1 MSENIR
7 YMSRSI
13 LRSQSRP
20 PVSNTDV
27 MYFLFSGFTSFMITR
42 ITPAVLLLFLFLG
55 PSVSATSASSLKNVL
70 CLHLNCPCVSLTEV
84 SERTDKKCREW
95 YTVFYTAYMQDFQ
108 YCRLAG
114 GGRVSYTNCKKK
126 HNPAWS
132 FFHSLDNNVMLRFR
146 SSHRIHSICLPN
158 SAAWDPLIFSIS
170 NETTF
175 LLYVLSAIVLCHFI
189 GWRQSANQ
197 FSRHCIQLFTSLFS
211 TLIFNNLLT
220 CPICLDFR
228 GLTSCMTM

>member
-42 ITPAVLLLFLFLG
+42 IPPAVLLLFLFLG

-84 SERTDKKCREW
+84 SEHSDKKCREW

-114 GGRVSYTNCKKK
+114 DGRVSYTNCKRNTIQHDPSFIASIIMLCCVLEALIVSILYACRILLPEILWFFQSLMKL
-126 HNPAWS
+126 HS
-132 FFHSLDNNVMLRFR
+132 FFMFYQPLFCAISTNFLDIVFSCSQVSSLLL
-146 SSHRIHSICLPN
+146 SLIICWP
-158 SAAWDPLIFSIS
+158 
-170 NETTF
+170 
-175 LLYVLSAIVLCHFI
+175 VLFA
-189 GWRQSANQ
+189 
-197 FSRHCIQLFTSLFS
+197 
-211 TLIFNNLLT
+211 
-220 CPICLDFR
+220 
-228 GLTSCMTM
+228 

>member
-42 ITPAVLLLFLFLG
+42 IPPAVLLLFLFLG

-84 SERTDKKCREW
+84 SEHSDKKCREW

-114 GGRVSYTNCKKK
+114 DGRVSYTNCKRNTIQHDPSFIASIIMSCCVLEALIVSILYACRILLPEILWFFQSLMKL
-126 HNPAWS
+126 HS
-132 FFHSLDNNVMLRFR
+132 FFMFYQPLLCAISLVDASQQTSQV
-146 SSHRIHSICLPN
+146 SSLLLSLIICWP
-158 SAAWDPLIFSIS
+158 
-170 NETTF
+170 
-175 LLYVLSAIVLCHFI
+175 VLFA
-189 GWRQSANQ
+189 
-197 FSRHCIQLFTSLFS
+197 
-211 TLIFNNLLT
+211 
-220 CPICLDFR
+220 
-228 GLTSCMTM
+228 

>member
-42 ITPAVLLLFLFLG
+42 IPPAVLLLFLFLG

-84 SERTDKKCREW
+84 SEHSDKKCREW

-114 GGRVSYTNCKKK
+114 DDRVSYTNCKRNTIQHDPSFIASIIMSCCVLEALIVSILYACRILLPEILWFFQSLMKL
-126 HNPAWS
+126 HS
-132 FFHSLDNNVMLRFR
+132 FFMFYQPLFCAISTNFLDIVFSCSQVSYLLLSL
-146 SSHRIHSICLPN
+146 IICWP
-158 SAAWDPLIFSIS
+158 
-170 NETTF
+170 
-175 LLYVLSAIVLCHFI
+175 VLFA
-189 GWRQSANQ
+189 
-197 FSRHCIQLFTSLFS
+197 
-211 TLIFNNLLT
+211 
-220 CPICLDFR
+220 
-228 GLTSCMTM
+228 

>member
-42 ITPAVLLLFLFLG
+42 IPPAVLLLFLFLG

-84 SERTDKKCREW
+84 SEHSDKKCREW

-114 GGRVSYTNCKKK
+114 DGRVSYTNCKRNTIQHDPSFIASIIMSCCVLEALIVSILYACRILLPEILWFFQSLMKL
-126 HNPAWS
+126 HS
-132 FFHSLDNNVMLRFR
+132 FFMFYQPLFCAISTNFLDIVFSCSQVSSLLLFL
-146 SSHRIHSICLPN
+146 IICWP
-158 SAAWDPLIFSIS
+158 
-170 NETTF
+170 
-175 LLYVLSAIVLCHFI
+175 VLFA
-189 GWRQSANQ
+189 
-197 FSRHCIQLFTSLFS
+197 
-211 TLIFNNLLT
+211 
-220 CPICLDFR
+220 
-228 GLTSCMTM
+228 

>member
-42 ITPAVLLLFLFLG
+42 IPPAVLLLFLFLG

-114 GGRVSYTNCKKK
+114 DGRVSYTNCKRNTIQHDPSFIASIIMSCCVLEALIVSILYACRILLPEILWFFQSLMKL
-126 HNPAWS
+126 HS
-132 FFHSLDNNVMLRFR
+132 FFMFYQPLFCAISTNFLDIVFSCSQVSSLLL
-146 SSHRIHSICLPN
+146 SLIICWP
-158 SAAWDPLIFSIS
+158 
-170 NETTF
+170 
-175 LLYVLSAIVLCHFI
+175 VLFA
-189 GWRQSANQ
+189 
-197 FSRHCIQLFTSLFS
+197 
-211 TLIFNNLLT
+211 
-220 CPICLDFR
+220 
-228 GLTSCMTM
+228 

>member
-27 MYFLFSGFTSFMITR
+27 MYFLFSSFTSFMITR
-42 ITPAVLLLFLFLG
+42 IPPAVLLLFLFLG

-84 SERTDKKCREW
+84 SEHSDKKCREW

-114 GGRVSYTNCKKK
+114 DGRVSYTNCKRNTIQHDPSFIASIIMSCCVLEALIVSILYACRILLPEILWFFQSLMKL
-126 HNPAWS
+126 HS
-132 FFHSLDNNVMLRFR
+132 FFMFYQPLFCAISLVDASQQTNFLDIVFSCSQV
-146 SSHRIHSICLPN
+146 SSLLLSLIICWP
-158 SAAWDPLIFSIS
+158 
-170 NETTF
+170 
-175 LLYVLSAIVLCHFI
+175 VLFA
-189 GWRQSANQ
+189 
-197 FSRHCIQLFTSLFS
+197 
-211 TLIFNNLLT
+211 
-220 CPICLDFR
+220 
-228 GLTSCMTM
+228 

>member
-13 LRSQSRP
+13 LRSQSRS

-42 ITPAVLLLFLFLG
+42 IPPAVLLLFLFLG

-84 SERTDKKCREW
+84 SEHSDKKCREW
-95 YTVFYTAYMQDFQ
+95 YSVFYTAYMQDFQ

-114 GGRVSYTNCKKK
+114 DGRVSYTNCKRNTIQHDPSFIASIIMSCCVLEALIVSILYACRILLPEILWFFQSLMKL
-126 HNPAWS
+126 HS
-132 FFHSLDNNVMLRFR
+132 FFMFYQPLFCAISTNFLDIVFSCSQVSSLLL
-146 SSHRIHSICLPN
+146 SLIICWP
-158 SAAWDPLIFSIS
+158 
-170 NETTF
+170 
-175 LLYVLSAIVLCHFI
+175 VLFA
-189 GWRQSANQ
+189 
-197 FSRHCIQLFTSLFS
+197 
-211 TLIFNNLLT
+211 
-220 CPICLDFR
+220 
-228 GLTSCMTM
+228 

>member
-1 MSENIR
+1 
-7 YMSRSI
+7 MSRSI

-42 ITPAVLLLFLFLG
+42 IPPAVLLLFLFLG

-84 SERTDKKCREW
+84 SEHSDKKCREW

-114 GGRVSYTNCKKK
+114 DGRVSYTNCKRNTIQ
-126 HNPAWS
+126 HDPS
-132 FFHSLDNNVMLRFR
+132 FITSIIMSCCVLEALIVSILYAC
-146 SSHRIHSICLPN
+146 RILLPEI
-158 SAAWDPLIFSIS
+158 L
-170 NETTF
+170 
-175 LLYVLSAIVLCHFI
+175 
-189 GWRQSANQ
+189 
-197 FSRHCIQLFTSLFS
+197 
-211 TLIFNNLLT
+211 
-220 CPICLDFR
+220 
-228 GLTSCMTM
+228 

>member
-27 MYFLFSGFTSFMITR
+27 MYFLFSGFTSFMIPR
-42 ITPAVLLLFLFLG
+42 IPPAVLLLFLFLG

-84 SERTDKKCREW
+84 SEHSDKKCREW

-114 GGRVSYTNCKKK
+114 DGRVSYTNCKRNTIQHDPSFIASIIMSCCVLEALIVSILYACRILLPEILWFFQSLMKL
-126 HNPAWS
+126 HS
-132 FFHSLDNNVMLRFR
+132 FFMFYQPLFCAISTNFLDIVFSCSQVSSLLL
-146 SSHRIHSICLPN
+146 SLIICWP
-158 SAAWDPLIFSIS
+158 
-170 NETTF
+170 
-175 LLYVLSAIVLCHFI
+175 VLFA
-189 GWRQSANQ
+189 
-197 FSRHCIQLFTSLFS
+197 
-211 TLIFNNLLT
+211 
-220 CPICLDFR
+220 
-228 GLTSCMTM
+228 

>member
-42 ITPAVLLLFLFLG
+42 IPPAVLLLFLFLG

-84 SERTDKKCREW
+84 SEHSDKKCREW

-114 GGRVSYTNCKKK
+114 DGRVSYTNCKRNTIQHDPSFIASIIMSCCVLEALIVSILYACRILLPEILWFFQSLMKL
-126 HNPAWS
+126 HS
-132 FFHSLDNNVMLRFR
+132 FFMFYQPLFCAISTNFLDIVFSCSQVSSLLL
-146 SSHRIHSICLPN
+146 SLIICWP
-158 SAAWDPLIFSIS
+158 
-170 NETTF
+170 
-175 LLYVLSAIVLCHFI
+175 VLFA
-189 GWRQSANQ
+189 
-197 FSRHCIQLFTSLFS
+197 
-211 TLIFNNLLT
+211 
-220 CPICLDFR
+220 
-228 GLTSCMTM
+228 

>member
-1 MSENIR
+1 
-7 YMSRSI
+7 MSRSI

-42 ITPAVLLLFLFLG
+42 IPPAVLLLFLFLG

-84 SERTDKKCREW
+84 SEHSDKKCREW

-114 GGRVSYTNCKKK
+114 DGRVSYTNCKRNTIQ
-126 HNPAWS
+126 HDPS
-132 FFHSLDNNVMLRFR
+132 FIASITMSCCVLEALIVSILYAC
-146 SSHRIHSICLPN
+146 RILLPEI
-158 SAAWDPLIFSIS
+158 L
-170 NETTF
+170 
-175 LLYVLSAIVLCHFI
+175 
-189 GWRQSANQ
+189 
-197 FSRHCIQLFTSLFS
+197 
-211 TLIFNNLLT
+211 
-220 CPICLDFR
+220 
-228 GLTSCMTM
+228 

>member
-20 PVSNTDV
+20 SVSNTDV

-42 ITPAVLLLFLFLG
+42 IPPAVLLLFLFLG

-84 SERTDKKCREW
+84 SEHSDKKCREW

-114 GGRVSYTNCKKK
+114 DGRVSYTNCKRNTIQHDPSFIASIIMSCCVLEALIVSILYACRILLPEILWFFQSLMKL
-126 HNPAWS
+126 HS
-132 FFHSLDNNVMLRFR
+132 FFMFYQPLFCAISTNFLDIVFSCSQVSSLLL
-146 SSHRIHSICLPN
+146 SLIICWP
-158 SAAWDPLIFSIS
+158 
-170 NETTF
+170 
-175 LLYVLSAIVLCHFI
+175 VLFA
-189 GWRQSANQ
+189 
-197 FSRHCIQLFTSLFS
+197 
-211 TLIFNNLLT
+211 
-220 CPICLDFR
+220 
-228 GLTSCMTM
+228 